1 MRQALLQGPL
11 VSFETV
17 VSEPKARG
25 PVTALDEDA
34 ALRDRTFNL
43 TSVPGVVEENDA
55 EPEVG
60 VDHVDL
66 F

>member
-17 VSEPKARG
+17 VPEPKARAG

-34 ALRDRTFNL
+34 SLRDRTFNL
-43 TSVPGVVEENDA
+43 TSVPGVVEEA
-55 EPEVG
+55 EVR
-60 VDHVDL
+60 VCVCVCVCV
-66 F
+66 